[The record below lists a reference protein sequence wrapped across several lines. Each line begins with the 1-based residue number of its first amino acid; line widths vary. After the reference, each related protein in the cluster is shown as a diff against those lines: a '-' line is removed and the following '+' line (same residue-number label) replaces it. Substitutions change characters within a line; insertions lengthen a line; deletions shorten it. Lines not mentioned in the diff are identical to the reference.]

1 MIMRITLW
9 CKVIYVWNRLCL
21 VLVHLGF
28 NANCIRHIRR
38 DFRRVLWRSLRWNL
52 NPHSRPP
59 LELRSDTPFLLVL
72 AGLPPHKNFNAAR
85 HLQLHQSESNS
96 AWQNM
101 TNTWHGVMEKFS
113 SCSSPSCESRSVTA
127 SAGCMSEVRKRVR
140 RVSEYSLVRR
150 SQDRMR
156 LQASAVSGKSSTRQR
171 SYLSM
176 GRGNGIDDDRS
187 QEKQTQEKPTNGS

>member
-1 MIMRITLW
+1 
-9 CKVIYVWNRLCL
+9 
-21 VLVHLGF
+21 
-28 NANCIRHIRR
+28 
-38 DFRRVLWRSLRWNL
+38 
-52 NPHSRPP
+52 
-59 LELRSDTPFLLVL
+59 
-72 AGLPPHKNFNAAR
+72 
-85 HLQLHQSESNS
+85 
-96 AWQNM
+96 
-101 TNTWHGVMEKFS
+101 MEKFS